1 MNLQFGLYQQQSLK
15 LTMTQELKQAIELL
29 QYSTQEL
36 VSFLEEKAI
45 ENPLIQLEHTNV
57 KYIDLGS
64 DGFKKRKSYKNE
76 RDYKQWIDQIS
87 QSSINLQD
95 YLFMQLS
102 LKTLTNSEKAVLSY
116 LIYNLDSNG
125 YLTVPIEEV
134 AKKNDVEL
142 VVVNR
147 CLDILHGLEP
157 VGVGARNLQEC
168 LLLQVNQKKDC
179 PTLVND
185 ILTQYFLE
193 FADRKWKP
201 LSKRLGVEINEIQ
214 WAADYIKT
222 LNPRPG
228 AAYHSEQAQYI
239 VPDLIVTL
247 ENDTIELDLFQKHLP
262 NVQFQK
268 DYYKMM
274 SSYKDQQVKHFL
286 KEKTQDYQW
295 IMRSLRQ
302 RKETLL
308 KVGMAIIQKQ
318 YDFFLKG
325 PEYLKP
331 LTMKEISEEINVHE
345 STVSRAVR
353 EKFIQTPFGTY
364 ELRYFFST
372 SIMKSN
378 SIDEEDQASA
388 QQVKMRISH
397 LIEQENK
404 LKPLSDQGIADDLKN
419 EGIIISR
426 RTVAKY
432 RDQLNIPSSSK
443 RKRFA

>member
-1 MNLQFGLYQQQSLK
+1 M
-15 LTMTQELKQAIELL
+15 
-29 QYSTQEL
+29 
-36 VSFLEEKAI
+36 
-45 ENPLIQLEHTNV
+45 
-57 KYIDLGS
+57 
-64 DGFKKRKSYKNE
+64 
-76 RDYKQWIDQIS
+76 
-87 QSSINLQD
+87 
-95 YLFMQLS
+95 
-102 LKTLTNSEKAVLSY
+102 
-116 LIYNLDSNG
+116 
-125 YLTVPIEEV
+125 
-134 AKKNDVEL
+134 
-142 VVVNR
+142 
-147 CLDILHGLEP
+147 
-157 VGVGARNLQEC
+157 
-168 LLLQVNQKKDC
+168 
-179 PTLVND
+179 
-185 ILTQYFLE
+185 E